1 MACGV
6 FSAYST
12 KGDDVF
18 PCIYWGGKAQNNRG
32 QQSHGFLTHDGYDF
46 RGPKKGLGLIPD
58 QKSVEEWS
66 KELRGNKGIASVRYT
81 TFGSTDEES
90 LMKGAQPVLLDN
102 FGLVFNGQLLPAKK
116 LDVEIRK
123 TYKDFICP
131 NCDLGYFAAI
141 MNIEHNK
148 GNDLVDDVRSCMTD
162 VEGAYSVAGISKDG
176 RFFAFRD
183 PHGIRPLCFAT
194 DQEKGLHAVSSETV
208 GFDINKITYG
218 ENFEV
223 RPGEL
228 IIFNDKNIERQQV
241 VSPQGDALCAF
252 EFAYFARP
260 DSKMPKTRRYVYE
273 MREEFGRNLVENNP
287 DILENA
293 DMIISAPETAD
304 DCALG
309 MERASYLRWER
320 STRRHRYVT
329 ERAFMALAGERKNTI
344 EKKINI
350 LPEKVAGK
358 RVIVAEDSIVRGDT
372 TEIFVKDLRSYGAR
386 KVYVFSTFP
395 RITNPCPYGIDMA
408 THSELIGAS
417 RNEEEVAQKIG
428 ADAVRY
434 QSLES
439 LKKTIGLGDNLCTG
453 CLTGKYPTPCAQ
465 RIVDRSKELF
475 EKGIKIKGRIID
487 ELRE

>member
-6 FSAYST
+6 FAAYST
-12 KGDDVF
+12 KKENVF
-18 PCIYWGGKAQNNRG
+18 PYTYWGGRAQNNRG

-58 QKSVEEWS
+58 QKNVEGWS
-66 KELRGNKGIASVRYT
+66 KELKGNKGISSVRYT
-81 TFGSTDEES
+81 TFGSTDDES
-90 LMKGAQPVLLDN
+90 LMKGAQPILLDN
-102 FGLVFNGQLLPAKK
+102 FGLVFNGQLLPPRK
-116 LDVEIRK
+116 LDDELRK
-123 TYKDFICP
+123 TYNDFTCP

-141 MNIEHNK
+141 MNIEHRK
-148 GNDLVDDVRSCMTD
+148 DNDLTEDVRSCMTSI
-162 VEGAYSVAGISKDG
+162 EGAYSVAGISKDG
-176 RFFAFRD
+176 KFFTFRD

-194 DQEKGLHAVSSETV
+194 DQEKGLHAISSETV
-208 GFDINKITYG
+208 GFDINRITYG
-218 ENFEV
+218 KDFEV

-228 IIFNDKNIERQQV
+228 IIFNDRDTERHQI

-260 DSKMPKTRRYVYE
+260 DSKMPKTSKYVYE
-273 MREEFGRNLVENNP
+273 MREEFGRNLVEQNP
-287 DILENA
+287 DILKNA
-293 DMIISAPETAD
+293 DIVISAPETGD

-309 MERASYLRWER
+309 VERASDLKWER
-320 STRRHRYVT
+320 CTRRHRYVT
-329 ERAFMALAGERKNTI
+329 ERAFMALAGERRSTI

-358 RVIVAEDSIVRGDT
+358 RVIVTEDSIVRGDT
-372 TEIFVKDLRSYGAR
+372 TEIVVSKMRSYGAR
-386 KVYVFSTFP
+386 NVYVFSTFP

-408 THSELIGAS
+408 THDELIGAK
-417 RNEEEVAQKIG
+417 RNEEEVAKKIG

-434 QSLES
+434 QSL
-439 LKKTIGLGDNLCTG
+439 KDFKDVVGLGDNLCTG

-465 RIVDRSKELF
+465 RIVDKSKELS
-475 EKGIKIKGRIID
+475 EKGIKIKGRIVD